1 LSPEE
6 SDWRKRVID
15 MPPED
20 AESRRRFLRFGWT
33 LLAVGCGYSLRPMY
47 PAQVRT
53 VHVPMAKSN
62 DFRRGL
68 EFRLT
73 ESIVKEIEEKTP
85 YKVVDRDRADTVLE
99 ARILGLGKR
108 VRNETPTDEPRE
120 LQLNLVVEVTW
131 HDLRNGLLLRG
142 PEEIALPPTL
152 QRVARTA
159 DMVPEIGE
167 TFATASQEA
176 IDDLAEQIVAMMEE
190 PW

>member
-1 LSPEE
+1 MPLRQRALQLLPH
-6 SDWRKRVID
+6 RLARVV
-15 MPPED
+15 
-20 AESRRRFLRFGWT
+20 RFGWT
-33 LLAVGCGYSLRPMY
+33 MLLLAGCGYTLRPMY
-47 PAQVRT
+47 PAEVRT
-53 VHVPMAKSN
+53 VHVPMAHSN
-62 DFRRGL
+62 DFRRDL

-73 ESIVKEIEEKTP
+73 ESIIKEIEEKTP

-120 LQLNLVVEVTW
+120 LELNLIVEVSW
-131 HDLRNGLLLRG
+131 HDQRNGLLLRG
-142 PEEIALPPTL
+142 PEEITLPSTF

-167 TFATASQEA
+167 TFATASQQA
-176 IDDLAEQIVAMMEE
+176 IDDLAEQVVAMMEE